1 MNICS
6 DGSDEPI
13 VTIDF
18 LVSKVYLVNKSS
30 AVAQVQRNAKV
41 ITFDPFLDSAAERM
55 VNVSPKGLKLLTSK
69 ENGGGDLNRKV
80 CLHLS
85 SRSLPNDRADEHD
98 VVDCKSNAS
107 SSPRT
112 RPGHSKP
119 QHGQQPRQIRRR
131 TRLHAQQNL

>member
-1 MNICS
+1 MDFVTLARPGKSTEFIHERHAADLFTS
-6 DGSDEPI
+6 EGSDEPI

-55 VNVSPKGLKLLTSK
+55 VNVSKRGLKLLTGK

-80 CLHLS
+80 
-85 SRSLPNDRADEHD
+85 
-98 VVDCKSNAS
+98 
-107 SSPRT
+107 
-112 RPGHSKP
+112 
-119 QHGQQPRQIRRR
+119 
-131 TRLHAQQNL
+131 